1 VRELKPHEEAS
12 LHQALWSDL
21 RDVVEFATLS
31 GQRRTEVI
39 ELEKARI
46 DWNGPRASVTK
57 KGGLEHT
64 FPLSPRMVV
73 LILAQP
79 PVADCP
85 FVFTYT
91 CRRPSTGHSDPAK
104 RRYKGQRYPFSKQ
117 GWMREWR
124 KALKEA
130 GIKDFRFHDL
140 RHTSA
145 TRLLRA
151 TRGNLKAAQRLLG
164 HTTIATTSRYAHV
177 FEDDLREMMTDAESR
192 NSPKQTLTAGTR
204 NGRKQGQTDD

>member
-1 VRELKPHEEAS
+1 M
-12 LHQALWSDL
+12 
-21 RDVVEFATLS
+21 
-31 GQRRTEVI
+31 I

-46 DWNGPRASVTK
+46 DWSGPRASVTK

-64 FPLSPRMVV
+64 FPLSPRMVA

-79 PVADCP
+79 TVPDCP
-85 FVFTYT
+85 YVFTYT
-91 CRRPSTGHSDPAK
+91 CRRPSTGHGDPAK
-104 RRYKGQRYPFSKQ
+104 RRYKGIRYPFSKQ

-124 KALKEA
+124 KALKAA

-145 TRLLRA
+145 TRLLRSSH
-151 TRGNLKAAQRLLG
+151 GNLKAAQRLLG

-177 FEDDLREMMTDAESR
+177 FEDDLREMMANAESR
-192 NSPKQTLTAGTR
+192 NSPKQRLTDR
-204 NGRKQGQTDD
+204 PKNGRK